1 MKASDHNSEW
11 ELEAKNLAHRSAAR
25 IWLIASAVVPFFAFF
40 EYGYSTEQF
49 RHFLTIFL
57 CVSAIMLLVIVIQKK
72 FPLPAVIQTYG
83 VSVILG
89 CCFSYMAAKTNVSNV
104 HNYLMGVSAI
114 TLVRGMIYF
123 GKVSQLV
130 IVTLFN
136 HTLAL
141 TLICLLRPEPLFDI
155 PGIESTLFFG
165 IIFMIF
171 SFVGMNTRYMLTREN
186 FSKSLELQTSFDVIE
201 EKQTEILDSINYAE
215 RIQHALLAGKKLLNE
230 NLESYFVLFKP
241 KDIVSG
247 DFYWA
252 AKLSNGNFVL
262 VTADSTGHGVPGAI
276 MSIVNIASLDKAV
289 TKGDTSPD
297 LLLNETRR
305 LVIEN
310 LKNDGSAEG
319 GKDGMDGSLLSFDF
333 KNKILS
339 CASANNPVWIV
350 RGEEL
355 IDIKPDRMPV
365 GKHERDTTPF
375 TLHTVTLQKD
385 DMVYTATDGFADQFG
400 GSNGK
405 KFKYKQLQ
413 QLLISVSKD
422 TPELQ
427 KQKLDEA
434 FEQWKGRLEQV
445 DDVCLIGVR
454 I

>member
-1 MKASDHNSEW
+1 
-11 ELEAKNLAHRSAAR
+11 
-25 IWLIASAVVPFFAFF
+25 
-40 EYGYSTEQF
+40 
-49 RHFLTIFL
+49 
-57 CVSAIMLLVIVIQKK
+57 
-72 FPLPAVIQTYG
+72 
-83 VSVILG
+83 
-89 CCFSYMAAKTNVSNV
+89 
-104 HNYLMGVSAI
+104 
-114 TLVRGMIYF
+114 RGMIYF